1 MLAFMYDQGKL
12 AEAPASAGDNNESD
26 GTTLQPETKKVRE
39 AGEEEEGLQH
49 RRNMRASYTI
59 LKDKFMFGE
68 ATYKAN
74 CAAFEIKIDA
84 TTNTTKDNEQDQ
96 TMIMMTIC

>member
-1 MLAFMYDQGKL
+1 
-12 AEAPASAGDNNESD
+12 
-26 GTTLQPETKKVRE
+26 
-39 AGEEEEGLQH
+39 
-49 RRNMRASYTI
+49 MRASYTI